1 MARRD
6 SRSQTRCCTAPAIG
20 CIFSTSGG
28 LWNTICLMD
37 LNQMGLNQRAGDVNQ
52 RTGAESMIEPPM
64 RPGSRWLWVASI
76 WLALGLFDATQTVF
90 VMRSEGMHHA
100 WVKLFFTMVV
110 AWIPWAL
117 ATPLVLRLGRRFPPV
132 KFRPLSTWLVHL
144 VSALVVGL
152 TFSGWMTCLEA
163 LLNPYAVA
171 VPRAPYLSIWADR
184 FNNGILADFLLYG
197 TILIVNSV
205 LESRERLAQQ
215 QTETARLNE
224 QLSKAQLR
232 ALRQQIEPH
241 FLFNTLNAVS
251 GLVRE
256 GRNEAAVSMIVGLSD
271 LLRRVL
277 EDSSRQQVPLQEEM
291 EFTQTYLDIQKARFA
306 DRLQLSVDVPAE
318 LWLAQVPSLILQ
330 PMVENAVKHG
340 IAKRTQGG
348 SISIGASRTNGTLTL
363 SVRNDGP
370 SLPADWEIGSGIGIA
385 NVRTRLQS
393 LYGEGFT
400 LTLRNQDAGGVEAS
414 VSLPFVVGAV
424 VNR

>member
-1 MARRD
+1 
-6 SRSQTRCCTAPAIG
+6 
-20 CIFSTSGG
+20 
-28 LWNTICLMD
+28 MD
-37 LNQMGLNQRAGDVNQ
+37 VHPRDVNPRQ
-52 RTGAESMIEPPM
+52 STAGA
-64 RPGSRWLWVASI
+64 GSELASAAPVDSPSQWLWIVSV
-76 WLALGLFDATQTVF
+76 WCALGLFDGTQTVF

-100 WVKLFFTMVV
+100 WVKLFITMVV
-110 AWIPWAL
+110 TWIPWAV

-144 VSALVVGL
+144 VSALAVGL
-152 TFSGWMTCLEA
+152 AFSAWMTCLEV
-163 LLNPYAVA
+163 LMNPYAVPS
-171 VPRAPYLSIWADR
+171 PRAPFLSICIDR
-184 FNNGILADFLLYG
+184 FKNGILADFLLYG
-197 TILIVNSV
+197 TILTVNSV

-256 GRNEAAVSMIVGLSD
+256 GRNEAAVGMIVGLSD

-277 EDSSRQQVPLQEEM
+277 ADSSRQQVPLQEEM
-291 EFTQTYLDIQKARFA
+291 EFTQTYLDIQKVRFA
-306 DRLQLSVDVPAE
+306 ERLQLSVDVPPD

-340 IAKRTQGG
+340 IAKRAQGG
-348 SISIGASRTNGTLTL
+348 FIRIGASRMNGMLTL

-370 SLPADWEIGSGIGIA
+370 SLSADWEATASGIGIA
-385 NVRTRLQS
+385 NVRTRLKS
-393 LYGEGFT
+393 LYGEEFT
-400 LTLRNQDAGGVEAS
+400 LSLRNQDAGGVEAL
-414 VSLPFVVGAV
+414 VSLPFVVSS
-424 VNR
+424 